1 MYNFNLNSY
10 SSTLSDLFHDL
21 IRSFEN
27 HKWSENGPEVISEGL
42 NSKFSGGHAPRPPLR
57 LHCRTQ
63 SLCPPPQNV
72 LFCPAPLIHL
82 KTFAALSTHHA
93 WFTLTGIYRLTFCLF
108 FPSSFFLFPTSS
120 FPLFLSTSFLSPTFS
135 LLPHLTSFLLS
146 FPPLLLPSLPLSPY
160 HLLPP
165 SLLPSSLPHSSPE
178 CPSI

>member
-42 NSKFSGGHAPRPPLR
+42 NSKFCGGHAPRPPLR

-72 LFCPAPLIHL
+72 LFCPRPSHPFENLCSIVHTPCLVHTNWHL
-82 KTFAALSTHHA
+82 QAH
-93 WFTLTGIYRLTFCLF
+93 
-108 FPSSFFLFPTSS
+108 
-120 FPLFLSTSFLSPTFS
+120 FLSFLPFL
-135 LLPHLTSFLLS
+135 LLPFSH
-146 FPPLLLPSLPLSPY
+146 LLLPSFSLYLLPLTYLLSPPSPY
-160 HLLPP
+160 LIPPLLSSSPPPISPSLTLPPPP
-165 SLLPSSLPHSSPE
+165 SLTPPSLPHSSPE